1 MLSYSELTKGK
12 IIIINNQPYEII
24 EAFNTFKGRGH
35 SYLQMKLKNLVN
47 GNVIAKSAQPRD
59 SFEEADI
66 DKKEARFIYKNKD
79 KYVFAETDN
88 PSKRFELSKEQIGE
102 EKAEF
107 LKPNEEVK
115 TIIFEDKII
124 NISIPIKVR
133 LKVIEVAPGVKGDRA
148 QGGTKS
154 ITVETGAKINA
165 PLFVEE
171 GDIIEINTESK
182 EYVRRIND

>member
-88 PSKRFELSKEQIGE
+88 PSKRFELSKRT
-102 EKAEF
+102 
-107 LKPNEEVK
+107 N
-115 TIIFEDKII
+115 
-124 NISIPIKVR
+124 R
-133 LKVIEVAPGVKGDRA
+133 RR
-148 QGGTKS
+148 KS
-154 ITVETGAKINA
+154 
-165 PLFVEE
+165 
-171 GDIIEINTESK
+171 
-182 EYVRRIND
+182 

>member
-66 DKKEARFIYKNKD
+66 DKKKPGLFTKTRINMFLQKL
-79 KYVFAETDN
+79 DN

-102 EKAEF
+102 EKA
-107 LKPNEEVK
+107 
-115 TIIFEDKII
+115 
-124 NISIPIKVR
+124 
-133 LKVIEVAPGVKGDRA
+133 
-148 QGGTKS
+148 
-154 ITVETGAKINA
+154 
-165 PLFVEE
+165 
-171 GDIIEINTESK
+171 
-182 EYVRRIND
+182 